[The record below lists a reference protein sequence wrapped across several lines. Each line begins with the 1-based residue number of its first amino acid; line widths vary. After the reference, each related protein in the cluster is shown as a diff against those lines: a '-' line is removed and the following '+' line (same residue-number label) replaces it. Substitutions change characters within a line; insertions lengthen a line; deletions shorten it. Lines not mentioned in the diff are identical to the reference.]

1 MTNDIM
7 NINLI
12 KDIKSII
19 EESKRLVVKN
29 VNTIMLHTYWM
40 IGRKIV
46 EEEQKGNKK
55 AEYGSALLKELSKEL
70 TKDYGKGFSS
80 TNLKMMRRLYSEYKN
95 GQTLSDHL
103 SWSHYL
109 LLLGVSNLNA
119 RSFYEHE
126 CENSNWSVR
135 ELDRQ
140 INSGLYERLL
150 LSKGDANKKMILEL
164 ANNGVTYNTPDSFIK
179 DPMVLEFV
187 GIPEKPMLESNL
199 EEAII
204 NHIEDFLLELGRGF
218 MFVGSQQR
226 ISIAGMNYYV
236 DMVFYNKILKSY
248 VLIDLKMNKLKPDN
262 FGQMNMYVNYYKN
275 EVNDEG
281 DQNPIGIILCAQKE
295 EALAKMSIQGIENNI
310 YAARYTTV
318 IPDIE
323 VLQAEVERV
332 VLEFNKGNKQ

>member
-1 MTNDIM
+1 M
-7 NINLI
+7 
-12 KDIKSII
+12 
-19 EESKRLVVKN
+19 V
-29 VNTIMLHTYWM
+29 
-40 IGRKIV
+40 
-46 EEEQKGNKK
+46 
-55 AEYGSALLKELSKEL
+55 
-70 TKDYGKGFSS
+70 
-80 TNLKMMRRLYSEYKN
+80 
-95 GQTLSDHL
+95 
-103 SWSHYL
+103 
-109 LLLGVSNLNA
+109 
-119 RSFYEHE
+119 
-126 CENSNWSVR
+126 
-135 ELDRQ
+135 
-140 INSGLYERLL
+140 
-150 LSKGDANKKMILEL
+150 LEL

-204 NHIEDFLLELGRGF
+204 DHIEDFLLELGRGF

-295 EALAKMSIQGIENNI
+295 ETLAKMSIQGIENNI

-318 IPDIE
+318 IPNIE